1 MVVKVSRKQK
11 PTPAAGQART
21 APHADEPRDQRL
33 RNQYFPDAAAV
44 IFDTK
49 GGGFVPL
56 PILLRKVLR
65 HLTAPE
71 LRLLIYLYTRSSRH
85 QICYP
90 TIDEIAGE
98 LDLNRKNLARPLRE
112 LERKRLIA
120 TARASGKIYFLIHD
134 PRVAL
139 DHMVKSG
146 EIKGDE
152 LFLVNELC
160 RDIKRPLIPGNSG
173 PF

>member
-1 MVVKVSRKQK
+1 MVVKAPRKQK
-11 PTPAAGQART
+11 VTPAPAHAGA
-21 APHADEPRDQRL
+21 APHPEEPRDVRL
-33 RNQYFPDAAAV
+33 KKQYFKDADAV

-49 GGGFVPL
+49 GAGFVPL

-71 LRLLIYLYTRSSRH
+71 LRLLIYLYTRSSKE

-98 LDLNRKNLARPLRE
+98 LDLNRKNLTRPLRE
-112 LERKRLIA
+112 LERKRLIS
-120 TARASGKIYFLIHD
+120 TAQASGKIYFLIHD
-134 PRVAL
+134 PHVAL
-139 DHMVKSG
+139 EHMVKSG

-173 PF
+173 PL